1 MTIIRNLCA
10 HGRRIYNR
18 IFHQKPSLNKEEK
31 KLLIQKD
38 NKIIDNKFYGF
49 IIIMKKLLSEFDFQ
63 SMKHSIIELT
73 EKYPFVKMSYYGF
86 REDWIEKL

>member
-1 MTIIRNLCA
+1 
-10 HGRRIYNR
+10 
-18 IFHQKPSLNKEEK
+18 
-31 KLLIQKD
+31 
-38 NKIIDNKFYGF
+38 
-49 IIIMKKLLSEFDFQ
+49 MKKLLSEFDFQ